1 MTAQFFMSSRPVVI
15 PVVNLAPFEKMRF
28 LTADSGEYMDIGE
41 YGENEIVVSG
51 LL

>member
-15 PVVNLAPFEKMRF
+15 PVVNLAPFAKLRF
-28 LTADSGEYMDIGE
+28 LTADSREYMDIGE
-41 YGENEIVVSG
+41 YGGNEVVVGG